1 MEPTSPAT
9 APGQPLLSISIPTYN
24 RARYLAENLAQL
36 AAELRGVPYGTVQLL
51 VSDNCSPDG
60 TTAVVEQ
67 ARAAGLPVEYVR
79 NEKNLGWALNFA
91 QAFELSRGRYV
102 LMMGDDDLFVD
113 GALARLLARLA
124 LGCYGVVC
132 LRPYGY
138 ENDFRKEFPG
148 GTGRERSFDD
158 SNEFLLATAK
168 YFTLTSALVLDRSR
182 LAGVDPRQFI
192 KSDIAT
198 FHLVLRAALGAPK
211 NLFIDEFVVASKRQ
225 NSASYNYADIFVR
238 QLWEIIDA
246 HRPFG
251 LRESTIRRLERGKL
265 ISYYPFYM
273 LDQRLDR
280 QGDLKATLEL
290 FQKRFGDRW
299 LFHFWVA
306 PIIRWPRPLALG
318 WGFIATVVGRIAG
331 GDLRRGLMFAWNR
344 LAKIRGGC

>member
-1 MEPTSPAT
+1 MT
-9 APGQPLLSISIPTYN
+9 ASGQPLLSISIPTYN
-24 RARYLAENLAQL
+24 RARYLADNLAQL
-36 AAELRGVPYGTVQLL
+36 AAELRGVPTGTVQLL

-79 NEKNLGWALNFA
+79 NETNLGWALNFA
-91 QAFELSRGRYV
+91 QAFDLSRGRYV

-113 GALARLLARLA
+113 GTLARLLARLA

-148 GTGRERSFDD
+148 GRGRERIFDD

-168 YFTLTSALVLDRSR
+168 YFTLTSSLVLDRLR

-211 NLFIDEFVVASKRQ
+211 NLFIDEFVLASKRQ
-225 NSASYNYADIFVR
+225 NSASYHYADIFVR

-246 HRPFG
+246 HRPYG
-251 LRESTIRRLERGKL
+251 LREATIRRLERDKL

-280 QGDLKATLEL
+280 QGDLKSTLEL
-290 FQKRFGDRW
+290 FEGRFGERW
-299 LFHFWVA
+299 LFRFWVA

-318 WGFIATVVGRIAG
+318 WGVMTTVVGRIAG

-344 LAKIRGGC
+344 LTRKKGGR